1 MANHSDILAQR
12 AHCRKWTVLKS
23 EKMQHWNMSTP
34 WSEGTQ
40 YAAGEEWRAIT
51 NNSRKN
57 EAAGPKQKQ
66 HSAADASGGES
77 KV

>member
-51 NNSRKN
+51 NCSRRN
-57 EAAGPKQKQ
+57 AATGPKWKQ
-66 HSAADASGGES
+66 HSVVDVSGGES
-77 KV
+77 EV